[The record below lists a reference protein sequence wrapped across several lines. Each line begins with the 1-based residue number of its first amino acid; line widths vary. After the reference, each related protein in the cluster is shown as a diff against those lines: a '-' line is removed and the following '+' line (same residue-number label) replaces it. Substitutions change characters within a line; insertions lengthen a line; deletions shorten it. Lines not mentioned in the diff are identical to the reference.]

1 MHALCN
7 PYPVDGRLT
16 WHAPE
21 ARGHATMNTYV
32 VSERDDAL
40 IIDTGVALHTAA
52 LLAALATLVAP
63 STRLAVVHTRIGE
76 YTTISNTVPIA
87 ERFGLSRIHSEQD
100 DSPRWVDFLAGHG
113 RDRAGPDPFA
123 DTAIE
128 RYVAPAAIA
137 VDAGGRRVLDVF
149 HATLRLLPTSWLFDH
164 RSRTLFTSDVFS
176 HVLRAD
182 AGGPWIVTDP
192 DDADATP
199 ALMRRHLLSTRYWW
213 LAGARLGE
221 VRESLAS
228 TFARYEVETIAPG
241 FGCILAGAE
250 VVRRAADALD
260 QILAEAEAMAPVAMA
275 SALVN
280 P

>member
-7 PYPVDGRLT
+7 AYAVDGRVT

-32 VSERDDAL
+32 VREGDDAL
-40 IIDTGVALHTAA
+40 IIDTGVALHTVA
-52 LLAALATLVAP
+52 LLEQIATLVAP
-63 STRLAVVHTRIGE
+63 ATRLAVVHTRIGE

-87 ERFGLSRIHSEQD
+87 ERFGCSRIHSEQD

-123 DTAIE
+123 DTTIE
-128 RYVAPAAIA
+128 RYVAPDAIA
-137 VDAGGRRVLDVF
+137 VDPGGHRVLDVF

-164 RSRTLFTSDVFS
+164 RSGTLFSSDVFS
-176 HVLRAD
+176 HVLRAG
-182 AGGPWIVTDP
+182 AGGPWKVTDP
-192 DDADATP
+192 DDADATV

-213 LAGARLGE
+213 LAGARLDE
-221 VRESLAS
+221 IRESIAS
-228 TFARYEVETIAPG
+228 TFARYDVETIAPG
-241 FGCILAGAE
+241 FGCIRAGAA
-250 VVRRAADALD
+250 VVRRAAAGLD
-260 QILAEAEAMAPVAMA
+260 QILAEAAAMAPVPMA
-275 SALVN
+275 SALAN